1 MSSIRQLFVT
11 PIVFMVLICSFVGL
25 PHIPL
30 HAMEHCPLLELGT
43 RRIWTEFQGV
53 CFDRMGRG
61 EDLIVNGLCAMKKDD
76 AQVSALVGSER
87 SKGFSC
93 LGSLCR

>member
-1 MSSIRQLFVT
+1 
-11 PIVFMVLICSFVGL
+11 
-25 PHIPL
+25 
-30 HAMEHCPLLELGT
+30 
-43 RRIWTEFQGV
+43 
-53 CFDRMGRG
+53 MGRG